1 MVRPM
6 LMDILRQTKN
16 KNERKEGYAQIID
29 DGGMERTTRPLLI
42 IGDIGEIFTITDKIR
57 STDQKKWSG
66 FVILQE
72 EVRSEGLKRGQ

>member
-1 MVRPM
+1 MVKPM
-6 LMDILRQTKN
+6 LMDILCQTKN
-16 KNERKEGYAQIID
+16 KNEREEGYVQIID

-42 IGDIGEIFTITDKIR
+42 IGEIFTITDKIR
-57 STDQKKWSG
+57 STDQKKLSG